1 MNEHNDTL
9 HHDDSHD
16 PDADGL
22 QAQLRALPTERLPP
36 ARVWQGI
43 AAQLPGMPMPM
54 PMPMPVAATQVAL
67 IAPRR
72 RWPLRVGLG
81 LAAALGLLMVLPTP
95 VPQTPPPT
103 LVQRQADA
111 LAAEYQQAMAALPAM
126 PLGEAW
132 QPALH
137 ELDSSADHIRAALA
151 ENPRSRVLLSQLQR
165 TYALRLEL
173 TQQAAMTA
181 GLPS

>member
-1 MNEHNDTL
+1 MNDSIN
-9 HHDDSHD
+9 HDDHD
-16 PDADGL
+16 DL
-22 QAQLRALPTERLPP
+22 QARLRALPAERVPP

-43 AAQLPGMPMPM
+43 AAQLPAMPMPAAVL
-54 PMPMPVAATQVAL
+54 PRPAATVAVL
-67 IAPRR
+67 APRR
-72 RWPLRVGLG
+72 RWPLRIGLG
-81 LAAALGLLMVLPTP
+81 LAAGLGLLMVMPAP

-111 LAAEYQQAMAALPAM
+111 MVAEYQQAIAALPATQV
-126 PLGEAW
+126 GGDW

-137 ELDSSADHIRAALA
+137 ELDSSVDHIRAALSQ
-151 ENPRSRVLLSQLQR
+151 NPRSRVLLGQLQR

-173 TQQAAMTA
+173 TQQAVMAA